1 MVSQQEDSGVCSVID
16 PIKRHVVMLLSVMGA
31 RFAVMVPWG
40 GAHPFGNGRGDKGNK
55 RKRKR
60 KKGSVG
66 DDFFTSQASLWL
78 KSEKGKEGIL
88 ELL

>member
-1 MVSQQEDSGVCSVID
+1 M
-16 PIKRHVVMLLSVMGA
+16 
-31 RFAVMVPWG
+31 G